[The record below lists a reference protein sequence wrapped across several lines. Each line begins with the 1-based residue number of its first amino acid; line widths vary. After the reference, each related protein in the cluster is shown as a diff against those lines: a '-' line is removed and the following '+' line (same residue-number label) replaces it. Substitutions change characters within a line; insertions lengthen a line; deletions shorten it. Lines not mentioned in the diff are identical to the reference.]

1 MYGYFTSS
9 PNTQVPFYCHPTFWV
24 PVLVLLILVL
34 FKTLI
39 AHAWPPAKPFLEAV
53 DVVVVRKSSYVL
65 VALPVVLERLQHAF
79 VGGAGRE
86 ISAWIPF
93 GVVHAASSGAAQ
105 GGPAESGLLMY
116 FAGALVVFGSVSV
129 WLLSHTIDVL
139 ALLPIP
145 LADLVLRMFRL
156 AVLAVLVVLPSG
168 YRAAVSLA
176 IMAIALLL
184 SRWAWRLTVMG
195 TTFALDLLLF
205 RWKRTAVVDRD
216 AVAFSGRGLRGV
228 PKRTK
233 GIIVRNADE
242 IDFLYR
248 DWLFRRKAR
257 SLDPA
262 EITLGIGFVYHCLL
276 QPNAE
281 DDVVV
286 VRFPPR
292 YRDQH
297 GSIQGAFRL
306 AKSREIG
313 ARRFWSSLKALR
325 RRRIEPGKGFSP
337 LL

>member
-9 PNTQVPFYCHPTFWV
+9 HDTRVPFYCHPTFWV
-24 PVLVLLILVL
+24 PVLVLLILVQC
-34 FKTLI
+34 KTAI
-39 AHAWPPAKPFLEAV
+39 GHAWPPVKPFLEAV
-53 DVVVVRKSSYVL
+53 DVVVVRKSSYLL
-65 VALPVVLERLQHAF
+65 VALPVVLERLQHALA
-79 VGGAGRE
+79 GGGRE

-93 GVVHAASSGAAQ
+93 GVVHAASSSAAQ

-116 FAGALVVFGSVSV
+116 FAGTLVVFGSVSV

-145 LADLVLRMFRL
+145 LADLVLRVFRL
-156 AVLAVLVVLPSG
+156 AVLALLVVLPSG
-168 YRAAVSLA
+168 YSAAVSLA
-176 IMAIALLL
+176 IMVIALLL
-184 SRWAWRLTVMG
+184 SRWAWRLTLMG

-205 RWKRTAVVDRD
+205 RWKRTAVVDHD
-216 AVAFSGRGLRGV
+216 AVAFSGNGLRGV

-233 GIIVRNADE
+233 GIIMRNADE

-257 SLDPA
+257 SIDPA
-262 EITLGIGFVYHCLL
+262 QITLGLGFVYHCLL
-276 QPNAE
+276 QPNAG

-292 YRDQH
+292 YRAQH
-297 GSIQGAFRL
+297 GSIQSAFRL
-306 AKSREIG
+306 AKSREMG

-325 RRRIEPGKGFSP
+325 RPRIEPGKGS
-337 LL
+337 